1 MSFAI
6 EARNVTKEYSSTVAI
21 DNITI
26 SWEKDKIY
34 GLLGRNGAGKTTL
47 MHLLA
52 GQLLPTTGT
61 IEVMG
66 EEVYENS
73 KALNQI
79 CYVGSFA
86 NQNINYVKTFKV
98 KDFLTS
104 AALFFP
110 NWDEDFAKQLVEL
123 FSLDLKK
130 PFKDLSTGMHSMISI
145 IISLASRAPVTLLDE
160 PYSGLDAAARQEFY
174 DILAE
179 EYSNNPRTIIFSTH
193 LIDEATNL
201 FQEVV
206 LLHQGKV
213 LLSEPLETIQE
224 ASFIVS
230 GDRDTVKSMVVN
242 KRVINQQVLG
252 GRASYALFT
261 PLTEQER
268 QEYVQAG
275 LELRH
280 LSLQQLFVHLTA
292 NKGGNT

>member
-6 EARNVTKEYSSTVAI
+6 EARNIIKKYGSTVAI
-21 DNITI
+21 DNIDI

-52 GQLLPTTGT
+52 GQLLPNSGV

-66 EEVYENS
+66 EAVYENPE
-73 KALNQI
+73 ALNQI

-86 NQNINYVKTFKV
+86 NQNSNHVKTFKA

-104 AALFFP
+104 ASMFFP
-110 NWDEDFAKQLVEL
+110 NWDEDYAQQLVGL

-160 PYSGLDAAARQEFY
+160 PYLGLDAAARQEFY

-179 EYSNNPRTIIFSTH
+179 DYSNNPRTIIFSTH

-201 FQEVV
+201 FEEVI

-213 LLSEPLETIQE
+213 LLTEPLEAIQE

-230 GDRDTVKSMVVN
+230 G
-242 KRVINQQVLG
+242 G
-252 GRASYALFT
+252 
-261 PLTEQER
+261 
-268 QEYVQAG
+268 
-275 LELRH
+275 
-280 LSLQQLFVHLTA
+280 
-292 NKGGNT
+292 